1 MKICSK
7 CGACFDDEVTA
18 CASGD
23 QGTLDLRFAGSRVL
37 GGRYRLEQHLDAGGM
52 GAVFRS
58 THVEI
63 GSTVAVKIL
72 HRVVENDELLLAR
85 FQREA
90 QVLGQI
96 KHPNAVLVMDFGIEE
111 RPGERIPYLVT
122 EYLRGESLLKRLV
135 ERGKLSL
142 AETARIIAPL
152 SEALADAHGVGV
164 VHRDVKPSNVFLER
178 LRDGSE
184 IVKVLDFGVAKILG
198 PPEVGAEK
206 AEEPSV
212 EISLEAVLASL
223 REVSDTQHDP
233 SGAIPEHAP
242 TLERTLTSEGLV
254 VGTVQYMAP
263 EQLAGLTITPAADTY
278 ALATLT
284 YRLLA
289 GRLPFE
295 GPTAVIA
302 AQKLQGVRP
311 RLLDV
316 DVKIPEVLDKT
327 LLAAFALRASDRPA
341 NIAELGAA
349 VREAA
354 ATDSM
359 AGQAPDAG
367 VIPYLGR
374 VERAL
379 SAFSATVTGTKVS
392 YEVIRDSLLTL
403 EGPVF
408 ELRGALPRTGTVLR
422 PREREEL
429 SQAISRV
436 ENAQRKMTSSL
447 RAAALD
453 RFGERR
459 AYLTTLEHRFV
470 RTAQEVLRSLQ
481 PLLAGPIHIPSG
493 GHEPASLFDDEH
505 SAERTLEIVNLV
517 RDLGSKDVLLRDEAL
532 ERILGGHLEAIVA
545 RLGAES
551 GDPVADDFLSGA
563 WDYADELLLRD
574 LFPAAPGGFRL
585 VPFLAKLKHRGA
597 AAPFGILSKVFR
609 RGHGDDVAET
619 ARIELEV
626 ESKPAPIRAML
637 WRCLL
642 VSPIHAVRRRA
653 AAQVPLAELW
663 TLAAYP
669 RAPLSGILNVFER
682 VRALAHPEYL
692 KVFFLCSRDAI
703 LHAATSATR
712 DQHSELHEAF
722 LLVAQFF
729 AVPCFHEDLVFE
741 PLLELEAELR
751 RAAEAVSM
759 PMTGLAT
766 FDALIADFR
775 RRGITDSSPVDSLRD
790 VPLPIQRKLARKGH
804 LLSYFITHP
813 NDRVALETVPHLM
826 RREEVVAFLRLPKIH
841 KLVLVALSKEDR
853 FFRKEEPRMVLLQN
867 PKTPAHVARRFVGFM
882 SSGQLKLLVQNRHL
896 SSEVRSVAAA
906 VLKKRGAGDSR
917 GSEPA

>member
-1 MKICSK
+1 MPSSDLLIRPSSCDDLLPSLVEHTLE
-7 CGACFDDEVTA
+7 ADEVQAFIAKADQFWKTEQPAVEEALPRQLGRFRLIQLLGEGGFGLVYLAEDTA
-18 CASGD
+18 SAK
-23 QGTLDLRFAGSRVL
+23 
-37 GGRYRLEQHLDAGGM
+37 
-52 GAVFRS
+52 
-58 THVEI
+58 
-63 GSTVAVKIL
+63 TVALKLPRPDRLV
-72 HRVVENDELLLAR
+72 RPEWRER
-85 FQREA
+85 FLREA
-90 QVLGQI
+90 RAA
-96 KHPNAVLVMDFGIEE
+96 AVLTHNNIVRTIDTGEIDGQWYISTSYI
-111 RPGERIPYLVT
+111 PGPNLAQWLADSATSVGYSEAAEFLHT
-122 EYLRGESLLKRLV
+122 LAGAMAHAH
-135 ERGKLSL
+135 ERGV
-142 AETARIIAPL
+142 I
-152 SEALADAHGVGV
+152 
-164 VHRDVKPSNVFLER
+164 HRDLKPSNILLAPNVEAAESLTDFTPC
-178 LRDGSE
+178 
-184 IVKVLDFGVAKILG
+184 IADFGLAKLI
-198 PPEVGAEK
+198 
-206 AEEPSV
+206 EESG
-212 EISLEAVLASL
+212 EQTRSGVLL
-223 REVSDTQHDP
+223 
-233 SGAIPEHAP
+233 
-242 TLERTLTSEGLV
+242 
-254 VGTVQYMAP
+254 GTVQYMAP

-311 RLLDV
+311 RLLDA
-316 DVKIPEVLDKT
+316 DVKIPEILDKV

-341 NIAELGAA
+341 SIGELGAA
-349 VREAA
+349 VRDAA
-354 ATDSM
+354 ATDNM

-367 VIPYLGR
+367 VIPYLAR

-379 SAFSATVTGTKVS
+379 GAFSATVTGTKVS

-429 SQAISRV
+429 SLAISRV
-436 ENAQRKMTSSL
+436 DDAQRKMTSAL

-481 PLLAGPIHIPSG
+481 PLLAGPIHVQSA

-517 RDLGSKDVLLRDEAL
+517 RDLGSKDVLMRDEAL
-532 ERILGGHLEAIVA
+532 ERILSGHLEAIVA

-551 GDPVADDFLSGA
+551 GDPVADDFLQGA

-585 VPFLAKLKHRGA
+585 VPFLAKLKHRAA
-597 AAPFGILSKVFR
+597 AAPFGILAKVFR

-626 ESKPAPIRAML
+626 ESKPAPIRSML

-692 KVFFLCSRDAI
+692 KVFFLCGRDAI
-703 LHAATSATR
+703 VHAATSATR

-722 LLVAQFF
+722 LLVGQFF

-759 PMTGLAT
+759 PMAGLAT